1 MECDMRS
8 LWQMET
14 LKVRPFVKMYCIN
27 LHLKKSLIY
36 QLFEANSFYH
46 FFSNG
51 FNISIK
57 ILVENI

>member
-1 MECDMRS
+1 MWYEV
-8 LWQMET
+8 T
-14 LKVRPFVKMYCIN
+14 LANGNTKSQTFRKNVLYKSPF
-27 LHLKKSLIY
+27 KKSLIY